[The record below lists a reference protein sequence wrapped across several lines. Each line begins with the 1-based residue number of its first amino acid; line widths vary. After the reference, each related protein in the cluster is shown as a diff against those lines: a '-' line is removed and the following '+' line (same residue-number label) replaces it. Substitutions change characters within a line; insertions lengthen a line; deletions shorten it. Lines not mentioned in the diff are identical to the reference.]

1 MSSSISKNTL
11 KRLAQDI
18 KSLQKSPIEENGAFY
33 IHSDE
38 NILLGYALIIGPKN
52 TPYQGGFYLFKFDFP
67 TDYPFS
73 PPKLTYLT
81 NDGVVRF
88 HPNLYKNGK
97 VCLSLLNTWKGEG
110 WTSCQSIRSILLNLV
125 SILDEEPLTKEPGL
139 DNSHIDFNS
148 YNEIIRYKNI
158 DTAVCQI
165 ISLNIV
171 PEIVKLFWDKIII
184 NFNNNLDYYTNYLL
198 NKETKILKTDVY
210 CINIKANYKKIYDLI
225 IKINNNQKK
234 LI

>member
-97 VCLSLLNTWKGEG
+97 AAFDWHA
-110 WTSCQSIRSILLNLV
+110 
-125 SILDEEPLTKEPGL
+125 DDEPLFG
-139 DNSHIDFNS
+139 
-148 YNEIIRYKNI
+148 
-158 DTAVCQI
+158 Q
-165 ISLNIV
+165 
-171 PEIVKLFWDKIII
+171 
-184 NFNNNLDYYTNYLL
+184 
-198 NKETKILKTDVY
+198 
-210 CINIKANYKKIYDLI
+210 
-225 IKINNNQKK
+225 
-234 LI
+234 